1 MLDQIILITALE
13 KCCPGEP
20 NSGCEKPWNRGQ
32 RQDQARGVVGR
43 GSPTRCC
50 FVRCMETEDKVFLTD
65 KGRSRGTTE
74 GQFLTKELVGGN
86 SKIQNK
92 GAERSSSR
100 DGMV

>member
-1 MLDQIILITALE
+1 M
-13 KCCPGEP
+13 
-20 NSGCEKPWNRGQ
+20 
-32 RQDQARGVVGR
+32 
-43 GSPTRCC
+43 
-50 FVRCMETEDKVFLTD
+50 RCMETEDKVFLTD

>member
-1 MLDQIILITALE
+1 M
-13 KCCPGEP
+13 
-20 NSGCEKPWNRGQ
+20 
-32 RQDQARGVVGR
+32 
-43 GSPTRCC
+43 
-50 FVRCMETEDKVFLTD
+50 RCMETEDKVFFTD

-74 GQFLTKELVGGN
+74 GQFLTKELVGDN